1 MTGEKHMSETLSLE
15 TRITR
20 LESRALI
27 AELSAHYAMACDER
41 DMEKLERLFTHD
53 AVFDTP
59 NGSMR
64 AEGRGQIMR
73 MFERVLAIRGPG
85 FHWTHDHIVRFD
97 QGREDQASGVVFC
110 HAETTPDGVQ
120 SIAALRYDDIYR
132 MEEGDWRIARRTIS
146 FLYYVPVEDYARAL
160 TRADRVRLGER
171 RVQADLPEALPSWRA
186 FAASQSKTQAE

>member
-1 MTGEKHMSETLSLE
+1 MSEPLNLE

-27 AELSAHYAMACDER
+27 SELSAHYAMACDER
-41 DMEKLERLFTHD
+41 DMAKLERCFTRD

-64 AEGRGQIMR
+64 AEGRGQIMD

-97 QGREDQASGVVFC
+97 QGGEDRASGVVFC
-110 HAETTPDGVQ
+110 HAETTPNGVH
-120 SIAALRYDDIYR
+120 SIAALRYDDLYR
-132 MEEGDWRIARRTIS
+132 VEDGDWRIARRMIR
-146 FLYYVPVEDYARAL
+146 FLYYVPVDQYANAL
-160 TRADRVRLGER
+160 TRPERVWIGER
-171 RVQADLPEALPSWRA
+171 LVDADLPETLPSWRA
-186 FAASQSKTQAE
+186 FMAANATSEAD